1 MNNMVPPRRVLHVA
15 AGNLFGGVETFLV
28 TLAKYR
34 ATVPQLVSEFA
45 LCFEGRLA
53 DALLEHGAK
62 VHWLGNARLTAPLT
76 IARANLALARI
87 LEKNQYSA
95 VIVHGAWPHVLVGAQ
110 VKLRGK
116 RLVTWAH
123 GAPLEV
129 GLLDRVANRI
139 RPDLMIVNSHHTR
152 VALGQLFQ
160 GVPSR
165 LVYYPVE
172 PHQSNRSR
180 ADVRNELKT
189 SEGALVIAFA
199 GRFER
204 WKGHDL
210 LLRAAKAL
218 LHRSAGDWCI
228 WMCGGVQRD
237 SEKQYYAELR
247 GYVKSHRLEARVQFL
262 GPRTDVPDV
271 LRAADIFCQP
281 NTGPEPFGIVF
292 IEALYAGLPVVAT
305 NMGGAAEIVSQECGI
320 LTEPT
325 PTAVADALFRLL
337 SDAGARRSLGSLAWQ
352 RANEL
357 CEPTARIMQIA
368 EAVAGLEMPSGQPQ
382 ATSFPET
389 KP

>member
-1 MNNMVPPRRVLHVA
+1 MVPPRRVLHVT

-34 ATVPQLVSEFA
+34 ASVPQLESEFA

-62 VHWLGNARLTAPLT
+62 VHWLGKARLSSPMA

-87 LEKNQYSA
+87 LEQSHYSA

-110 VKLRGK
+110 VKLRRK
-116 RLVTWAH
+116 KLVTWAH
-123 GAPLEV
+123 GAPLDV
-129 GLLDRVANRI
+129 GLLDRLANLI

-172 PHQSNRSR
+172 PHRPNRSR
-180 ADVRNELKT
+180 ADVRRELNT
-189 SEGALVIAFA
+189 PEGTIVIAFA
-199 GRFER
+199 GRLER

-210 LLRAAKAL
+210 LLRAAEAL
-218 LHRSAGDWCI
+218 LNRPAGDWCI

-237 SEKQYYAELR
+237 SEKQYFAELKD
-247 GYVKSHRLEARVQFL
+247 YVTSHGLETRVKFL
-262 GPRTDVPDV
+262 GSRTDVPD
-271 LRAADIFCQP
+271 LLGAADIFCQP

-292 IEALYAGLPVVAT
+292 IEALYAGLPIVST
-305 NMGGAAEIVSQECGI
+305 NMGGAAEIVNEDCGI
-320 LTEPT
+320 LTEPS
-325 PTAVADALFRLL
+325 PPAVSEALFRLL
-337 SDAGARRSLGSLAWQ
+337 SDVGARRTLGSLAPQ

-368 EAVAGLEMPSGQPQ
+368 DAVAELEEPSGMPRR
-382 ATSFPET
+382 TGFFPMP
-389 KP
+389 KL